1 MSENIYWV
9 YEGLIIDR
17 DLVNKKIGEIVAH
30 VKANEVGALAYEYC
44 LNEDESMLT
53 IYERYANNE
62 AVLAH
67 GENMQPYLYFF
78 EDAVQVKK
86 FIVFGRVSD
95 QVKELLSGFGAE
107 FQKPLSGFV
116 RQDRM
121 VNLSG

>member
-1 MSENIYWV
+1 
-9 YEGLIIDR
+9 
-17 DLVNKKIGEIVAH
+17 
-30 VKANEVGALAYEYC
+30 
-44 LNEDESMLT
+44 MLT

-86 FIVFGRVSD
+86 FIVFGQVSD

-107 FQKPLSGFV
+107 FQKPLAGFV
-116 RQDRM
+116 R
-121 VNLSG
+121 

>member
-1 MSENIYWV
+1 MREQVRSSRARSADARRPSEIETAESV
-9 YEGLIIDR
+9 T
-17 DLVNKKIGEIVAH
+17 
-30 VKANEVGALAYEYC
+30 
-44 LNEDESMLT
+44 LNG
-53 IYERYANNE
+53 R

-107 FQKPLSGFV
+107 FQKPLAGFV
-116 RQDRM
+116 R
-121 VNLSG
+121 

>member
-1 MSENIYWV
+1 MSDNIYWV

-107 FQKPLSGFV
+107 FQKPLAGFV
-116 RQDRM
+116 R
-121 VNLSG
+121 

>member
-44 LNEDESMLT
+44 LSEDESMLT

-62 AVLAH
+62 VVLAH

-78 EDAVQVKK
+78 EDAVQVTK

-107 FQKPLSGFV
+107 FQKPLAGFV
-116 RQDRM
+116 R
-121 VNLSG
+121 